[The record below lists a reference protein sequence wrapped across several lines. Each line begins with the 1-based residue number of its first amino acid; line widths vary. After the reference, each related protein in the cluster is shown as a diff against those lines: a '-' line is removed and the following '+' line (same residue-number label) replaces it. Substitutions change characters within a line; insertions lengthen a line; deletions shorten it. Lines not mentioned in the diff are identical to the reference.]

1 MSHWYLIAVL
11 VCNILVYF
19 LFLQSLYVSLHNAY
33 LSNLWKKKVL
43 SRFPKFLNSSCNFL
57 LKQRK
62 RTNYSFLTL
71 KLYAG
76 KANLQPWKPAFS
88 GIYSN
93 YESFLP
99 SVYKFFMVY
108 IRVYK
113 CFHICSNQAQFH
125 TQLIILKEIFQKNSY
140 PKNNFDKWFK
150 IFFK

>member
-1 MSHWYLIAVL
+1 ML
-11 VCNILVYF
+11 VCTMRICQIYG
-19 LFLQSLYVSLHNAY
+19 
-33 LSNLWKKKVL
+33 KKKVL

-76 KANLQPWKPAFS
+76 KANLQAWKPAFS

-150 IFFK
+150 IFLNNIHLVKENVPTVKKKNL